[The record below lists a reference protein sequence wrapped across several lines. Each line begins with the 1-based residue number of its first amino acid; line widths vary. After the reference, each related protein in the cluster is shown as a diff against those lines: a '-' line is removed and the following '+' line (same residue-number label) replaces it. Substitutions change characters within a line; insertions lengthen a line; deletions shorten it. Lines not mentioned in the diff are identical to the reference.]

1 MSQTTTSMKTGFT
14 AETATQVV
22 GRYAAADE
30 TKALADPGLAPPAFV
45 NLLAGKGLHTEAI
58 KALAHAIPP
67 REAVWWA
74 CLCVRRAA
82 GLGKTPPREQ
92 IDAQAAAEAWVSD
105 PSEPNRRAAQA
116 AADLAGLATPA
127 GCAAVA
133 AFWSGGSLGPP
144 DVPAIP
150 PGPYLTAH
158 GAACAV
164 ILATVTTTPEK
175 APDAFAADLALGLE
189 VAAGKHPWPEA
200 PRQASAPDASS
211 SSVAPKARPVVP
223 FSDPDPMPRAAGPGP
238 MPAAPAGPQGPARRP
253 SNWD

>member
-1 MSQTTTSMKTGFT
+1 MSQPTASSKSGFT
-14 AETATQVV
+14 AEVASQVV

-30 TKALADPGLAPPAFV
+30 AKALADPGLDPPAFV
-45 NLLAGKGLHTEAI
+45 NLLVGKGLHPEAI
-58 KALAHAIPP
+58 KALAHALPA

-82 GLGKTPPREQ
+82 GLSKPPQEQ
-92 IDAQAAAEAWVSD
+92 VDARLAAEAWVSD
-105 PSEPNRRAAQA
+105 PIEANRRAAQA

-133 AFWSGGSLGPP
+133 AFWSGGSLGPA

-158 GAACAV
+158 GSACAV

-175 APDAFAADLALGLE
+175 APDAFSSDIALGLD

-200 PRQASAPDASS
+200 PRQPAAPDSTTPVS
-211 SSVAPKARPVVP
+211 PKARPVVP
-223 FSDPDPMPRAAGPGP
+223 FSDPDSTPRAAGPGLN
-238 MPAAPAGPQGPARRP
+238 PAAPARPQGPARRP